1 MYWYNIITRKISL
14 PENDVVGMEIDLV
27 TVWLVEIEVISLWG
41 VGGEIISV

>member
-1 MYWYNIITRKISL
+1 M

>member
-14 PENDVVGMEIDLV
+14 HENDVVGMEIDLV
-27 TVWLVEIEVISLWG
+27 TAWLVEIEVISLWG